1 MQAPAYEVYEKGNLG
16 NARMLEYAG
25 ERGAYTVMDRATWLS
40 LRDRVKLAVLLEND
54 EALLNHISLIP
65 VDPKRFREVN
75 HADAMAFVK
84 WLTSPEHGQK
94 IIQEFG
100 KEKYGAALFFPE
112 SREWAARKGSQ
123 GK

>member
-16 NARMLEYAG
+16 NARTLEYAG